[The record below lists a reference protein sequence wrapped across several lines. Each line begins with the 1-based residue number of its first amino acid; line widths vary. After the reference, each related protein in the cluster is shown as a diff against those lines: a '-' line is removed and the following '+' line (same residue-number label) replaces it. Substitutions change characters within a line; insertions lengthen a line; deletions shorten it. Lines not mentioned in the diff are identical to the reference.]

1 MATVKM
7 RDGTYDITD
16 RMVGVSD
23 EEGETTEGLCH
34 WRKVGGIREKGFPMS
49 VMIGTLLVGKHV
61 KPRRENLF

>member
-23 EEGETTEGLCH
+23 EEGEATEGLCH
-34 WRKVGGIREKGFPMS
+34 WRKVGGIREKAFQCR
-49 VMIGTLLVGKHV
+49 L
-61 KPRRENLF
+61 